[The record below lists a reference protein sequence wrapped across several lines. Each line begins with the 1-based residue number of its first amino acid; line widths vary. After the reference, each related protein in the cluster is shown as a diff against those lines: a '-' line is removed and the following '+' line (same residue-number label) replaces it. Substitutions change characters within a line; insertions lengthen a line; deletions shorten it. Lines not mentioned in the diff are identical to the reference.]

1 MADEPALGAN
11 DYLIHVG
18 DNVTISDESRRK
30 LQEIADELAGDE
42 VRGFAAPKISV
53 TVSNCRI
60 KVSGSIGS

>member
-18 DNVTISDESRRK
+18 DNVNISDATRPK
-30 LQEIADELAGDE
+30 LQEIADEIAGDE

-53 TVSNCRI
+53 TISNCKI
-60 KVSGSIGS
+60 KVSGSIS